1 MLTAVRAFLAAAA
14 VLRAGV
20 LRAGAR
26 DALVGLVGLVALGLS
41 EGLGAV
47 ERGCAVGVILLF
59 VREELSFLAFLPDF
73 AALERAG
80 ADWRGRCGL
89 AALDAA
95 FGPLDFAAGA
105 FARDGGRREVR
116 MREVMFRRKRSAIR
130 EAL

>member
-1 MLTAVRAFLAAAA
+1 MLTAVRALLAAAA
-14 VLRAGV
+14 VLRAGA

-26 DALVGLVGLVALGLS
+26 DALVALVALGLS